1 MEWLEKFTA
10 STLYKRMTDSPRLLR
25 EEPFMYGYTPEELH
39 KDAPDYEIPEQA
51 DNRETIVVQGVM
63 DAVFLENGAWILVD
77 YKTDRFFPK
86 AVMEM
91 YRRQLTIYAHA
102 LESMTGLPVREKIL
116 YQVRGGKE
124 YFV

>member
-1 MEWLEKFTA
+1 
-10 STLYKRMTDSPRLLR
+10 
-25 EEPFMYGYTPEELH
+25 MYGYTPEELH

-63 DAVFLENGAWILVD
+63 DAIFLENGAWILVD

-86 AVMEM
+86 TVMEM

-124 YFV
+124 YFM